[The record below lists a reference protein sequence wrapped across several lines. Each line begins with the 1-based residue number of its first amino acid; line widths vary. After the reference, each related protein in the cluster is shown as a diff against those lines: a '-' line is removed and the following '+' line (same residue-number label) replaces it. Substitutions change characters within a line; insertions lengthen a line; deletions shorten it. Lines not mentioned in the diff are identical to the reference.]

1 MLGIGTAELLIILV
15 IIFFFFG
22 RKKIPELT
30 LGLGRAVRN
39 FKRGL
44 HEPEA
49 IDVTP
54 RREGKPPEDKKKV

>member
-1 MLGIGTAELLIILV
+1 MGIGTTELLIILG

-22 RKKIPELT
+22 RKKIPELSH
-30 LGLGRAVRN
+30 GLGRAVRN

-49 IDVTP
+49 IDITP
-54 RREGKPPEDKKKV
+54 RKAEKPPEEKKKV